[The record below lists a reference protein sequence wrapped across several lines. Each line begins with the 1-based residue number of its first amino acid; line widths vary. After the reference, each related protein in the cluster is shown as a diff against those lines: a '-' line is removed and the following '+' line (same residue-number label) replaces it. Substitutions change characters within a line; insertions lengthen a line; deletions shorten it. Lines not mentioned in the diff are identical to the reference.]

1 MTTVAW
7 WHCFAGI
14 AGDMALGSLVDAG
27 ADLALIERELD
38 ALPVAG
44 WSLDASPVLRSGLA
58 CTQVKVR
65 VRDTQVVRT
74 HAHIVGLI
82 TEARLPARARQR
94 ALATFARLAEV
105 EGRLHRRPAS
115 QVHFHEVGAT
125 DAIIDI
131 VGTCVALELLGVD
144 EIQASPVAQGSGV
157 IHTAHGTLPIPTPAV
172 VELLHDAPT
181 YGTTIPFE
189 LTTPT
194 GAALLA
200 TLCTDWGPLPA
211 MQISAS
217 GFGAGVREVEGLPNA
232 VQVVIGTA
240 GDRSRIDV
248 DHGQPVVVLEANVD
262 DVTGEILG
270 TTVAALMR
278 AGALDAWVT
287 PVTGKKGRPAHV
299 VSVLADPTA
308 VRSLRQVLA
317 DETGTLGIRAQ
328 SWQRWPAE
336 RQSAEVEVS
345 GYPVRIKRGPRRI
358 KAEHDDAARVAA
370 LLRLPVREVARRAEE
385 AAHKMFDAETRHGP
399 DPGGPR
405 SPGPAG
411 PSGTAS

>member
-27 ADLALIERELD
+27 ADLSAIESDLS
-38 ALPVAG
+38 ALPIG
-44 WSLDASPVLRSGLA
+44 DWSLDASATLRAGLA
-58 CTQVKVR
+58 CTHVKVR
-65 VRDTQVVRT
+65 VRETQVVRT
-74 HAHIVGLI
+74 YSHIVGLI
-82 TEARLPARARQR
+82 TQARLPERARQR
-94 ALATFARLAEV
+94 ALATFARLAEA
-105 EGRLHRRPAS
+105 EGHLHRRPPA

-125 DAIIDI
+125 DALVDI
-131 VGTCVALELLGVD
+131 VGTCLALELLGVD
-144 EIQASPVAQGSGV
+144 EVHASPVAQGSGMV
-157 IHTAHGTLPIPTPAV
+157 HSSHGMLPIPAPAV
-172 VELLHDAPT
+172 VELLRDAPT

-200 TLCTDWGPLPA
+200 ALCQDWGPLPA
-211 MQISAS
+211 MQITSS
-217 GFGAGVREVEGLPNA
+217 GFGAGSRELEGMPNA

-240 GDRSRIDV
+240 SERSRIDV
-248 DHGQPVVVLEANVD
+248 EHGQPVVVLEANVD

-270 TTVAALMR
+270 ATVAALMN

-299 VSVLADPTA
+299 VSVLADPAA
-308 VRSLRQVLA
+308 VGPLRRVLA

-336 RQSAEVEVS
+336 RQFAQVEVS
-345 GYPVRIKRGPRRI
+345 GYSVRVKRGPRRI
-358 KAEHDDAARVAA
+358 KAEHDDAARVAG
-370 LLRLPVREVARRAEE
+370 LLHLPVREVARLAEE
-385 AAHKMFDAETRHGP
+385 AAYRMFHSEPAGSTDG
-399 DPGGPR
+399 PGGGDGGR
-405 SPGPAG
+405 PGPGGA
-411 PSGTAS
+411 AS